1 LKDKNAAFEGGVVVS
16 GVFVAFSMLDAR
28 QGRFEVTVL

>member
-1 LKDKNAAFEGGVVVS
+1 LKDKNAAFQGGVVVS
-16 GVFVAFSMLDAR
+16 GLFGAFSMLDAR